1 MLAIRFDSEYL
12 IPMRECPRC
21 ERCYEDDALL
31 CPEDQAKTKNTLPGT
46 TLLNARY
53 RLEKR
58 LGRGA
63 MGQVYVA
70 RDENLVT
77 RRVAVKTI
85 RPDVLSDEDLQE
97 GEAIARFEREA
108 RTAASIQHPNI
119 VGVTDFGKS
128 EEGVFFLVMEYV
140 EGESLY
146 HLLRREGTISVQR
159 AHGML
164 KQISAGVEA
173 AHDEGILHRDLKPA
187 NVFIVQ
193 RKKKDAK
200 LAGDDIVKVGDFG
213 LAKIIN
219 SSLAGDASGSGP
231 ASRGILGTPEYMA
244 PEQMQ
249 SGAALDARADV
260 YAIGAIAYH
269 MLGGKPP
276 FTGDIMQIF
285 AQKLTQDA
293 PALSTLRS
301 DIPSPVEGS
310 VMRALQRDANA
321 RPASVGDWFVEFDEA
336 FSGASVKEE
345 KGEAR
350 VVIMAPAGAEVYVD
364 DERQGSIGRSGRVIL
379 KSIPPGKHV
388 LRVAHPGDRDDERVI
403 EIRPD
408 SAEQIIQAQFKSTP
422 SSGLSPSQGGSLGAA
437 SGMALPAPTVVA
449 CSNCGSRFAAGTKFC
464 GRCGNTSFDVVTVDS
479 TGRPRTPPPPGSYSS
494 LNQPSP
500 SLNQPSP
507 SLNQPSPSLNQP
519 SPSLNQPSL
528 GGAPNKIRC
537 TRCGVDQPAGTKFC
551 GRCGASLGGSAI
563 AWNAPRPVQV
573 ICSGCNSTYPSGTRF
588 CGRCG
593 RTL

>member
-1 MLAIRFDSEYL
+1 
-12 IPMRECPRC
+12 MRECPRC
-21 ERCYEDDALL
+21 ERCFEDETLL
-31 CPEDQAKTKNTLPGT
+31 CPEDQAKTKATLPGT
-46 TLLNARY
+46 TLLNGRY

-63 MGQVYVA
+63 MGQVYIA
-70 RDENLVT
+70 RDENLIT

-146 HLLRREGTISVQR
+146 HLLRREGTITVQR
-159 AHGML
+159 AHGLL

-193 RKKKDAK
+193 RKKKEGK
-200 LAGDDIVKVGDFG
+200 IGGDDFVKVGDFG
-213 LAKIIN
+213 LAKII
-219 SSLAGDASGSGP
+219 SQSLAGIASGSGP
-231 ASRGILGTPEYMA
+231 ASRGVLGTPEYMA

-249 SGAALDARADV
+249 SGSALDARADV
-260 YAIGAIAYH
+260 YALGAMAYH
-269 MLGGKPP
+269 MLAGKPP

-293 PALSTLRS
+293 PALSTIRS
-301 DIPSPVEGS
+301 DIPSNVEAS
-310 VMRALQRDANA
+310 VMRALKREADG
-321 RPASVGDWFVEFDEA
+321 RPATIADWFTEFDDA

-345 KGEAR
+345 KGESR
-350 VVIMAPAGAEVYVD
+350 VVIMAPTGAEVYVD
-364 DERQGSIGRSGRVIL
+364 DERHGSIGRSGRVIL
-379 KSIPPGKHV
+379 KSLPPGKHV
-388 LRVAHPGDRDDERVI
+388 LRVAHGGDADDERII
-403 EIRPD
+403 EVRPD
-408 SAEQIIQAQFKSTP
+408 ADEQIIQAQFKSTP
-422 SSGLSPSQGGSLGAA
+422 SSGLSPSHGGSLGSA
-437 SGMALPAPTVVA
+437 SGIALPPPAVVA
-449 CSNCGSRFAAGTKFC
+449 CAKCGSRFAAGTKFC
-464 GRCGNTSFDVVTVDS
+464 GRCGSTNFDMVTAES
-479 TGRPRTPPPPGSYSS
+479 HAQPRTPPPPASY
-494 LNQPSP
+494 P
-500 SLNQPSP
+500 SLNQPP
-507 SLNQPSPSLNQP
+507 
-519 SPSLNQPSL
+519 PSLNQPSL
-528 GGAPNKIRC
+528 GGNQPSLGGAPSRVRC

-551 GRCGASLGGSAI
+551 GRCGASMGGSAI
-563 AWNAPRPVQV
+563 AWNAPRPVEV
-573 ICSGCNSTYPSGTRF
+573 ICPGCNSTYPSGTKF

>member
-1 MLAIRFDSEYL
+1 
-12 IPMRECPRC
+12 MRECPRC
-21 ERCYEDDALL
+21 ERCFEDEVEI
-31 CPEDQAKTKNTLPGT
+31 CPEDQAKTKHTLPGT
-46 TLLNARY
+46 TLLHGRY

-70 RDENLVT
+70 RDENLIT

-108 RTAASIQHPNI
+108 RTAASIQHPNVI
-119 VGVTDFGKS
+119 TVTDFGKS

-140 EGESLY
+140 EGESLF
-146 HLLRREGTISVQR
+146 HLLRREGTITVQR
-159 AHGML
+159 AHGFL
-164 KQISAGVEA
+164 KQICSGVEA

-193 RKKKDAK
+193 RKKKDGS
-200 LAGDDIVKVGDFG
+200 LSSDDLVKVGDFG
-213 LAKIIN
+213 LAKIIS
-219 SSLAGDASGSGP
+219 SSLSGVTSGSGP

-249 SGAALDARADV
+249 AGVTLDARADV
-260 YAIGAIAYH
+260 YALGAIAYH

-285 AQKLTQDA
+285 ASKLTQDA
-293 PALSTLRS
+293 PALSSLRS
-301 DIPSPVEGS
+301 DVPSPVEAS
-310 VMRALQRDANA
+310 VMRALRRDAEG
-321 RPASVGDWFVEFDEA
+321 RPANVADWFLEFDKACGSTSIKE
-336 FSGASVKEE
+336 EE

-350 VVIMAPAGAEVYVD
+350 VVIMAPTGAEVYVD
-364 DERQGSIGRSGRVIL
+364 DERHGSIGRSGRVIL
-379 KSIPPGKHV
+379 KSIPPGQHV
-388 LRVAHPGDRDDERVI
+388 LRVAHAGNEDDERII

-408 SAEQIIQAQFKSTP
+408 SAEQIIQAQFKSAP
-422 SSGLSPSQGGSLGAA
+422 SSGLSPSQGGSLGNP
-437 SGMALPAPTVVA
+437 SGLAIPSPAVVS
-449 CSNCGSRFAAGTKFC
+449 CTKCGSRFAAGTKFC
-464 GRCGNTSFDVVTVDS
+464 GRCGNTAFSMVTIDS
-479 TGRPRTPPPPGSYSS
+479 ANPHMATPPPSY
-494 LNQPSP
+494 P
-500 SLNQPSP
+500 SLNAP
-507 SLNQPSPSLNQP
+507 SLTGA
-519 SPSLNQPSL
+519 QPSL
-528 GGAPNKIRC
+528 RGGLNAIRC

-551 GRCGASLGGSAI
+551 GRCGASLGGTDI
-563 AWNAPRPVQV
+563 AWNAPRPVEV
-573 ICSGCNSTYPSGTRF
+573 LCPGCHHSYPSGTRF